1 MITSTVVLRDKL
13 HQFIDTVDEKKVKAI
28 YVMFEEEIETKTA
41 TQFELTAKEIEAL
54 DIQRKNYLAGKSK
67 TYNWEEVEAELMASI
82 KK

>member
-1 MITSTVVLRDKL
+1 MTTSTIVLRDKL
-13 HQFIDTVDEKKVKAI
+13 HQFIDTVDEKKVKAM

-54 DIQRKNYLAGKSK
+54 DIQRENYLASKSK
-67 TYNWEEVEAELMASI
+67 TYNWDEVKAELMASI

>member
-1 MITSTVVLRDKL
+1 MITSTIVLRDKL
-13 HQFIDTVDEKKVKAI
+13 HQFIDTVDEKKVKAM

-54 DIQRKNYLAGKSK
+54 DIQRVNYLAGKSK

>member
-13 HQFIDTVDEKKVKAI
+13 HQFIDTVDEKKVKAM

>member
-1 MITSTVVLRDKL
+1 MITSTIVLRDKL
-13 HQFIDTVDEKKVKAI
+13 HQFIDTVDEKKVKAM

>member
-1 MITSTVVLRDKL
+1 M
-13 HQFIDTVDEKKVKAI
+13 

-54 DIQRKNYLAGKSK
+54 DIQRENYLANKSK

>member
-1 MITSTVVLRDKL
+1 MTTSTIVLRDKL
-13 HQFIDTVDEKKVKAI
+13 HQFIDTVDEKKVKAM

-41 TQFELTAKEIEAL
+41 TQFVLTAKEIEAL

>member
-1 MITSTVVLRDKL
+1 MITSTIVLRDKL
-13 HQFIDTVDEKKVKAI
+13 HQFIDTVDEKKVKAM

-67 TYNWEEVEAELMASI
+67 TYNWEEVEAGLMASI
-82 KK
+82 NK

>member
-1 MITSTVVLRDKL
+1 MTTSTVVLRDKL
-13 HQFIDTVDEKKVKAI
+13 HQFIDTVDEKKVKAM

>member
-1 MITSTVVLRDKL
+1 MTTSTIVLRDKL
-13 HQFIDTVDEKKVKAI
+13 HQFIDTVDEKKVKAM

-54 DIQRKNYLAGKSK
+54 DIQRVNYLAGKSK

>member
-1 MITSTVVLRDKL
+1 MTTSTIVIRDKL
-13 HQFIDTVDEKKVKAI
+13 HQFIDTVDEKKVQAM

-54 DIQRKNYLAGKSK
+54 DIQRENYLAGKSK

>member
-1 MITSTVVLRDKL
+1 MTTSTIVLRDKL
-13 HQFIDTVDEKKVKAI
+13 HQFIDTVDEKKVQAM

-54 DIQRKNYLAGKSK
+54 DIQRENYLAGKSK

-82 KK
+82 SK